1 MKVILVSKNLSK
13 TSNLGIGPPYTT
25 NSQKFFLHLWE
36 RGKKFLFWIAE
47 TQCVYLLS
55 CWGEEGKGLGFT
67 IFHHIQDTIKCVNP
81 TIILCSIKNERKKI
95 FFQLSYVTWLIIW
108 LHLGFLG
115 HKSEKCLS
123 WNQWPIIVPAQPF
136 PLRWMGHLSTI
147 HLMPSFPLNLLLP
160 HSFRP
165 VTKSCLFHSSCHLS
179 HYLSPGPLHQPP
191 PQPAHLTPP
200 IHYSLCR
207 EVILSRPCLKISTA
221 WFTHRVRSVSLGF
234 QRFMTWLLPAA
245 LVFWHFLQMKL
256 LAASSKYTICFFRP
270 PGLCISC
277 FLCLDYS
284 SSVSSLLNM

>member
-1 MKVILVSKNLSK
+1 MCVS
-13 TSNLGIGPPYTT
+13 
-25 NSQKFFLHLWE
+25 FE
-36 RGKKFLFWIAE
+36 
-47 TQCVYLLS
+47 V
-55 CWGEEGKGLGFT
+55 WGVEGKGLGFT
-67 IFHHIQDTIKCVNP
+67 VFYHIRDTTKCANP
-81 TIILCSIKNERKKI
+81 TIILWSIKNERKKKF
-95 FFQLSYVTWLIIW
+95 FFQLSSVTWLIIW

-123 WNQWPIIVPAQPF
+123 WNQWTIIVPAHPF
-136 PLRWMGHLSTI
+136 PLRWVGHLSTI

-165 VTKSCLFHSSCHLS
+165 VTKSCLFHSGCHLS

-200 IHYSLCR
+200 IHYSLCS

-256 LAASSKYTICFFRP
+256 LLLPQNTPYVFS
-270 PGLCISC
+270 GLQV
-277 FLCLDYS
+277 FALAVFYAWTTLPR
-284 SSVSSLLNM
+284 